1 MQGGATVP
9 FGIRASRP
17 QPLMAQP
24 PLQRDEDVHP
34 TRGLAL
40 WAALVAIVVFG
51 IILAFRYGSAIASLL
66 GTRG

>member
-1 MQGGATVP
+1 
-9 FGIRASRP
+9 
-17 QPLMAQP
+17 MAQP

-40 WAALVAIVVFG
+40 WATLVALVVVGIV
-51 IILAFRYGSAIASLL
+51 LAFRNGHAVASLL